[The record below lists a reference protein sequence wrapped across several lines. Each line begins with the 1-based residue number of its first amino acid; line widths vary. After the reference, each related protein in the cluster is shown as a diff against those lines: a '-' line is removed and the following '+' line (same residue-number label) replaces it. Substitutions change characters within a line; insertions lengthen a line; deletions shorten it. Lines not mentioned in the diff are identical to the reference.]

1 MDKIVIFD
9 KFPGVKYLVGY
20 INNAEATILC
30 ILIPKMNWF
39 LNSFVNAKTMCIF
52 FQRRKIIAKI
62 N

>member
-39 LNSFVNAKTMCIF
+39 LNSFVNIF

-62 N
+62 Q